1 MFEVA
6 GAYGYTS
13 DIPKIPMQGCPYL
26 WGFLDSIC
34 SYAPTLFLLA
44 LSGTL
49 HSPMFYHIYLY
60 TTIQRP
66 REKKLFLYSILFI
79 IMFMCSY
86 SRILPSPTPLCFFI
100 HFPRNSCLYY
110 TIFRF
115 LRFFLRKRYHQF
127 LTNITLAINFTT
139 LPTSQD

>member
-66 REKKLFLYSILFI
+66 REKNYFYTLYFSSSCSCALILGFCPPLPPYVSLYISLVIHAYI
-79 IMFMCSY
+79 ILYLGSCAFSLEND
-86 SRILPSPTPLCFFI
+86 II
-100 HFPRNSCLYY
+100 NSSS
-110 TIFRF
+110 
-115 LRFFLRKRYHQF
+115 
-127 LTNITLAINFTT
+127 
-139 LPTSQD
+139 TSHWL